1 MNIQIIWILSST
13 TCKDGIMYKLKGGE
27 LEERKRK
34 RRITRK
40 KIEQQK
46 LHYKDPKM
54 FGYAPMSSN
63 F

>member
-13 TCKDGIMYKLKGGE
+13 TYKDGIMYKLKGKE
-27 LEERKRK
+27 LEERNKK
-34 RRITRK
+34 KKNKKK
-40 KIEQQK
+40 KIEQK
-46 LHYKDPKM
+46 LHYKDPEM

>member
-1 MNIQIIWILSST
+1 
-13 TCKDGIMYKLKGGE
+13 MYKLKGEE
-27 LEERKRK
+27 LEERKK
-34 RRITRK
+34 KNKNNKK

-46 LHYKDPKM
+46 LHYKDPEM

>member
-1 MNIQIIWILSST
+1 
-13 TCKDGIMYKLKGGE
+13 MYKLKGKE

-34 RRITRK
+34 RRIKRK
-40 KIEQQK
+40 KQN
-46 LHYKDPKM
+46 YKDPEM

>member
-1 MNIQIIWILSST
+1 
-13 TCKDGIMYKLKGGE
+13 MYKLKGEE
-27 LEERKRK
+27 LEERK

-40 KIEQQK
+40 KIEKQK
-46 LHYKDPKM
+46 LHYKDSEM

>member
-1 MNIQIIWILSST
+1 
-13 TCKDGIMYKLKGGE
+13 MYKLKGEE

-40 KIEQQK
+40 KQKQQK
-46 LHYKDPKM
+46 LHYKDSEM
-54 FGYAPMSSN
+54 FGYTPMSSN